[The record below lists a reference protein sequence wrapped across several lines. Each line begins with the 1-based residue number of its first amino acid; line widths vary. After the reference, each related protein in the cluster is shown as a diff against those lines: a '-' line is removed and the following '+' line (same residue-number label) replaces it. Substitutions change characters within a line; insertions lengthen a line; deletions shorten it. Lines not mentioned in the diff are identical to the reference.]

1 METRTP
7 AKRVETLEI
16 AMEGL
21 NELPARVA
29 RLDDRV
35 ASLDGRVA
43 LLDGRVA
50 LLDDRAAS
58 LEGQFLQFREE
69 VRGEFSA
76 LRVEM
81 RAGDEETR
89 RELGTQMR
97 VLHEEVLERLTVIGG
112 RKSHRRK
119 RS

>member
-1 METRTP
+1 MLP
-7 AKRVETLEI
+7 SS

-21 NELPARVA
+21 NELPARMA

-35 ASLDGRVA
+35 
-43 LLDGRVA
+43 
-50 LLDDRAAS
+50 
-58 LEGQFLQFREE
+58 
-69 VRGEFSA
+69 GELSA

-89 RELGTQMR
+89 RELGTLMR
-97 VLHEEVLERLTVIGG
+97 VLHEELLERFAVIEG
-112 RKSHRRK
+112 RSSHRRK

>member
-1 METRTP
+1 MLP
-7 AKRVETLEI
+7 SS

-21 NELPARVA
+21 NELPARMA

-35 ASLDGRVA
+35 
-43 LLDGRVA
+43 
-50 LLDDRAAS
+50 
-58 LEGQFLQFREE
+58 
-69 VRGEFSA
+69 GEFSA

-89 RELGTQMR
+89 RELGTLMR
-97 VLHEEVLERLTVIGG
+97 VLHEEVLARVTVIGG
-112 RKSHRRK
+112 RSSHRRK

>member
-1 METRTP
+1 MLP
-7 AKRVETLEI
+7 SS

-35 ASLDGRVA
+35 
-43 LLDGRVA
+43 
-50 LLDDRAAS
+50 
-58 LEGQFLQFREE
+58 
-69 VRGEFSA
+69 GECSA

-89 RELGTQMR
+89 RELGTLMR

-112 RKSHRRK
+112 RPGRRRTK